1 MKARPSTSSISPT
14 SSLEKETLA
23 AFSAW
28 RLSGP
33 LGFRRMSESLWG
45 AAVRLAVAT
54 SVYKAARLLR
64 LDFSQ
69 LKKRM
74 LASSEETRSGSPAGE
89 NNPSAKRS
97 PVVRKKNPS
106 RNPNHPSARQSS
118 SNHSPDLPIPS
129 VSSHGFMEVSAL
141 GGIATGPQPLAEI
154 RSPAGYT
161 LRLFSVEAN
170 RIIEAFMQS

>member
-1 MKARPSTSSISPT
+1 
-14 SSLEKETLA
+14 
-23 AFSAW
+23 
-28 RLSGP
+28 
-33 LGFRRMSESLWG
+33 MSESLWG

-74 LASSEETRSGSPAGE
+74 LASSAETRSGSPTGE
-89 NNPSAKRS
+89 NAPSAKRS

-106 RNPNHPSARQSS
+106 RNPNHPSARSS
-118 SNHSPDLPIPS
+118 SSHSPDLPIPS

-154 RSPAGYT
+154 CSPAGYT
-161 LRLFSVEAN
+161 LRLFSFEAGH
-170 RIIEAFMQS
+170 IIEAFMKS